1 VSITWDNLTGFHGV
15 MNVLLDVVTSPVLTV
30 LLFKL
35 KQEVKAFLVSKPV
48 ERSSETVHTCRE
60 RQIWV

>member
-1 VSITWDNLTGFHGV
+1 

-35 KQEVKAFLVSKPV
+35 KQEVKAFLVSKPM
-48 ERSSETVHTCRE
+48 ERSSETVHACRE